1 LEKLSGPAF
10 CLSRV
15 VLFLY
20 GQMDCSESITAKAL
34 KGVDSMFMNNGNGN
48 GDGDRLLEQR
58 GGKLLDQD
66 PEGFS
71 FSSSERLPR
80 ENCR

>member
-1 LEKLSGPAF
+1 
-10 CLSRV
+10 
-15 VLFLY
+15 
-20 GQMDCSESITAKAL
+20 
-34 KGVDSMFMNNGNGN
+34 MFMNNSNGK

-71 FSSSERLPR
+71 FSSSGRLPG
-80 ENCR
+80 EDCR